1 MRYIDNWCYALT
13 VAMDASAGTLPV
25 PAAAITRLGLSA
37 GDVYT
42 LTIVDSLDPLAS
54 TAAEI
59 LTLTG
64 LADGGYS
71 LARPNARAWG
81 NGAVVFA
88 GITAAM
94 LASFSQGGGGGGGL
108 VGAGW
113 PESPPPAVGL
123 TYLDTEGPGLF
134 VAVGTANLDDWR
146 LVSGM
151 NYNERSDADYSI
163 PYEVGQWTRD
173 VMLYPTDSAFT
184 ETLTV
189 QLPAFGGGIAGVQE
203 RMELRMEN
211 DEAFQCALDFSTT
224 VARQNIG
231 FLTVQHN
238 LTASDVRIEGAS
250 VIVSLT
256 GSSRLELVVD
266 SPSSVGADRW
276 GFVRLRVSELPFEQS
291 ISSSVS

>member
-1 MRYIDNWCYALT
+1 MRYIDNWCYALSG
-13 VAMDASAGTLPV
+13 AMDSAAVALPV
-25 PAAAITRLGLSA
+25 PPAAITRLGLGA

-42 LTIVDSLDPLAS
+42 LTIVDTLDPLN
-54 TAAEI
+54 TAAVEI

-64 LADGGYS
+64 QAGGTYLLS
-71 LARPNARAWG
+71 RPAARGWPAG
-81 NGAVVFA
+81 SVVFA

-94 LASFSQGGGGGGGL
+94 LAGFGQGGGGGAGL
-108 VGAGW
+108 SGAGW
-113 PESPPPAVGL
+113 PETPPPAVGA

-134 VAVGTANLDDWR
+134 AAVGVADVDDWR

-151 NYNERSDADYSI
+151 NYNERSDADYSV
-163 PYEVGQWTRD
+163 PYEVGRWTRD

-184 ETLTV
+184 ETLTI

-211 DEAFQCALDFSTT
+211 DEAFQCALDFSAT

-266 SPSSVGADRW
+266 SPSTVGADRW
-276 GFVRLRVSELPFEQS
+276 GFVRLRVSEMPFEQS